1 MRRGFG
7 GLLAATVIGGLVAYF
22 ITWLVPRSTGFA
34 DYTPFA
40 VFWGFLFLSVAALS
54 GVQQELTRASRPVA
68 AGETSHL
75 RVALTF
81 GARVAV
87 GVFVL
92 FAATSPLWSTAVFGE
107 NTTLVWPLATGAATY
122 VLVAVTGGVLY
133 GLRLWRGLFWL
144 ITVEALA
151 RVITVSLALALS
163 GDVLVLAWAVAIP
176 FPTAVICLLIYVRRN
191 VVGKAVLD
199 VSARGLT
206 WNVART
212 VVASAS
218 MGALISGLPLLISLT
233 SSTVPSAVLGLVIIT
248 MTLTRAPLTVVLM
261 AFQSYLIVLFQ
272 SAGAKASMLL
282 LRLCL
287 AILGVGAL
295 LTVLGYALGP
305 PVFAF
310 LFPGES
316 VPSASLIAAMV
327 GSSAV
332 LGLLCATSPAL
343 LARSNHAGHSLGW
356 LAAALG
362 TVTCLLIPGE
372 FESRV
377 VIALFVGPAIGLV
390 LHAILLLRG
399 TTRSPAND
407 S

>member
-34 DYTPFA
+34 DYAPFA

-75 RVALTF
+75 RVALIF
-81 GARVAV
+81 GAGLAV

-92 FAATSPLWSTAVFGE
+92 FAATSPLWSAAVFGS
-107 NTTLVWPLATGAATY
+107 NTALVWPLATGAATY
-122 VLVAVTGGVLY
+122 VLVAVTGGLLY

-151 RVITVSLALALS
+151 RVATISLALALS
-163 GDVLVLAWAVAIP
+163 GDVMVLAWAVAVP
-176 FPTAVICLLIYVRRN
+176 FPTAVIGLLIFVQRN

-218 MGALISGLPLLISLT
+218 MGALISGLPLLVSLT
-233 SSTVPSAVLGLVIIT
+233 SSSVPAATLGLVIIT

-272 SAGAKASMLL
+272 SAGSGASRLL

-287 AILGVGAL
+287 AILAVGAL

-310 LFPGES
+310 LFPAES
-316 VPSASLIAAMV
+316 VPSAGLIAAMV

-343 LARSNHAGHSLGW
+343 LARSNHAGHSIGW

-362 TVTCLLIPGE
+362 TLTCLLIPGQ

-377 VIALFVGPAIGLV
+377 IVALFIGPAVGLV
-390 LHAILLLRG
+390 LHAVLLLRG
-399 TTRSPAND
+399 TARLSVSD